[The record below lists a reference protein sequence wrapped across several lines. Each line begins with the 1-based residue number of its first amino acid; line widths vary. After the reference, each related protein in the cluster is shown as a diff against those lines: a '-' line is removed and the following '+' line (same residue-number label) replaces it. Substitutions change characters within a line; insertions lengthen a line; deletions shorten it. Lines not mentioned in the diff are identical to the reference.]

1 MTRRAFRWPLGV
13 VRRAV
18 GHPHLDAHLA
28 EQDAKTAELLLAL
41 DTSVLA
47 LDRRL
52 LDLYALVDT
61 TRAEVELRLQ
71 KLDIRADVE
80 HAHARR
86 HADST
91 EQALMSPEGPLAEH
105 VSTEAARMDSY
116 LVHHMTLL
124 REDIGRGARVVAPVP
139 PELDVVVPYGSYEL
153 AVPGVEQEL
162 LEHVL
167 GGGREGESPGVRAA
181 LGRVLGPGL
190 STVDAAASLG
200 FHSLAIADRVG
211 QDGSLIC
218 FESAPH
224 LNASLRRTLAL
235 NGFASRAEVRTIA
248 LTQAEGPILDDQIPP
263 GTRIDL
269 IRLVLG
275 DAGAM
280 AWRGTE
286 RIRREN
292 PGIAFLV
299 APASPL
305 KHGCDLPATVI
316 EEIRSAGFALS
327 AIASDDPGG
336 ALSQL
341 EGESLPPGCD
351 YVLIRRT

>member
-1 MTRRAFRWPLGV
+1 MA
-13 VRRAV
+13 
-18 GHPHLDAHLA
+18 
-28 EQDAKTAELLLAL
+28 
-41 DTSVLA
+41 
-47 LDRRL
+47 
-52 LDLYALVDT
+52 
-61 TRAEVELRLQ
+61 
-71 KLDIRADVE
+71 
-80 HAHARR
+80 
-86 HADST
+86 
-91 EQALMSPEGPLAEH
+91 
-105 VSTEAARMDSY
+105 
-116 LVHHMTLL
+116 LL
-124 REDIGRGARVVAPVP
+124 REDIGRGARVAAPVS
-139 PELDVVVPYGSYEL
+139 PELDVVVPYGSYES

-167 GGGREGESPGVRAA
+167 GRGRRRGARRPRRARSRA
-181 LGRVLGPGL
+181 GARLLA
-190 STVDAAASLG
+190 VDAAASLG

-211 QDGSLIC
+211 QDGRLIC

-248 LTQAEGPILDDQIPP
+248 LTQADGPILDDQIPP

-269 IRLVLG
+269 IRLVLE
-275 DAGAM
+275 DAGAV

-286 RIRREN
+286 RIRSEN
-292 PGIAFLV
+292 PGIAFLI

-305 KHGCDLPATVI
+305 TRGCDLPATVI
-316 EEIRSAGFALS
+316 EELRSAGFALS

-341 EGESLPPGCD
+341 EDESLPPGCD